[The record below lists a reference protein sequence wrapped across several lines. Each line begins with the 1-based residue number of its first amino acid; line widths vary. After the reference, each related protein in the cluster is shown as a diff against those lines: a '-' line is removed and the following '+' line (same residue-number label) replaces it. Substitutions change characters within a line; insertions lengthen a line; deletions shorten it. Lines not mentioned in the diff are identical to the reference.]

1 MQPIDYYL
9 TEKFSLYVLF
19 QFSLFKQIKDKSCKV
34 PQVQPPPLHTIL
46 YSHMASSSNQANI
59 FPSDTRWTYDVFL
72 SFRGKDTRYNFT
84 DHLYVDLKRK
94 GIVTFRDNNLE
105 KGEAISEHLMEVIE
119 KSRFSVVVLS
129 KNYASSSWCL
139 EELVKILECKRQK
152 GHRVLPVFYQ
162 VDPFEVRRQA
172 GGFGEAFAKHEQ
184 RYHDNL
190 EKVEKWRNALI
201 DVANL
206 SGWTTW
212 SR

>member
-1 MQPIDYYL
+1 M
-9 TEKFSLYVLF
+9 
-19 QFSLFKQIKDKSCKV
+19 
-34 PQVQPPPLHTIL
+34 
-46 YSHMASSSNQANI
+46 
-59 FPSDTRWTYDVFL
+59 FL

-105 KGEAISEHLMEVIE
+105 KGEAISKQLMEVIE
-119 KSRFSVVVLS
+119 KSRFSIVVLS

-152 GHRVLPVFYQ
+152 GHRVLPVFHQ
-162 VDPFEVRRQA
+162 VDPSEVRRQT

-190 EKVEKWRNALI
+190 EKVERWRNALI
-201 DVANL
+201 EVANL
-206 SGWTTW
+206 SGSTTW